1 MRSLSF
7 GRLSP
12 TARYYQVRGRAEEI
26 ALSGGAGPVA
36 GEHLLLAMLHDG
48 SWPVIVCADAG
59 LLDPERAET
68 AVVAAMNA
76 PDYTPSAPAPLAG
89 RGIAAELGDSHL
101 GVEHAFL
108 EIIRDHAGLP
118 ARALAAAGDLDE
130 MAATVLAARNA
141 PARAPAD
148 AAFLPDGQDLDA
160 DLLTALE
167 ERVPAGA
174 SFGFNHL
181 DGRTWIHV
189 WGSGVD
195 PGASGAVLDAALTA
209 LGRR

>member
-26 ALSGGAGPVA
+26 ALSG
-36 GEHLLLAMLHDG
+36 
-48 SWPVIVCADAG
+48 CADAG

-76 PDYTPSAPAPLAG
+76 PGYTPSAPAPLAG

-130 MAATVLAARNA
+130 MATAVLAARNA

-148 AAFLPDGQDLDA
+148 AAFLPDGQGLDA
-160 DLLTALE
+160 DLL
-167 ERVPAGA
+167 
-174 SFGFNHL
+174 
-181 DGRTWIHV
+181 
-189 WGSGVD
+189 
-195 PGASGAVLDAALTA
+195 
-209 LGRR
+209 